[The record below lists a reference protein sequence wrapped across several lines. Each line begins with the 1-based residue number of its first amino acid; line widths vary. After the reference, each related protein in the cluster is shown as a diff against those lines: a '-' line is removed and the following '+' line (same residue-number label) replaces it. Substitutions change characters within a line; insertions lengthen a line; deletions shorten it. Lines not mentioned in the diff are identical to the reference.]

1 MFAAS
6 MAMSWEARRALLDV
20 FRMRRAGAGLISR
33 RQRQRLVGM
42 IGHARSRSPFYRE
55 LYAGLP
61 GGIPDLPMLPPVT
74 KSELMEHFDEVVT
87 DRAVTRAGVD
97 AFLGVPGNIGQPFLG
112 RYLAA
117 TSAGS
122 TGHPGVF
129 IEDELARVLAGVIPR
144 IRGGLTNW
152 YGPRG
157 ALRFIRSG
165 RRYALLDV
173 GGGPHGALVSS
184 MWTLRENPKLARTVR
199 FISVLDS
206 LGQQVAALDQFQP
219 QALGGY
225 PSAILLLAREQA
237 AGRLHIKPLFIIF
250 VGENVPGPARRYI
263 ETAFGCRSY
272 EEYGSTENGVM
283 AVQCREG
290 WLHYNADWYILE
302 PVDAAY
308 RPVPAGTRSDTVL
321 VTNLTNRLMPLI
333 RYDQGDCILLK
344 AEPCACGSAF
354 PAMHVTG
361 RTDDLLDLP
370 ARSGQGTVTVTPL
383 SLVAAIQETP
393 GVYRI
398 QIVHR
403 ALNDL
408 EIRLQVLPGA
418 DDDAVWSAV
427 TVRARQHLEEQGAG
441 PVTLHRSAESPMQHP
456 ASGKYAQVIN
466 LQQPT
471 PSPAGE

>member
-1 MFAAS
+1 
-6 MAMSWEARRALLDV
+6 MSGEARRGVVDV

-33 RQRQRLVGM
+33 RQHQRLGGM

-55 LYAGLP
+55 LYADLP
-61 GGIPDLPMLPPVT
+61 GGVPDLSMLPPVT
-74 KSELMEHFDEVVT
+74 KSQLMERFDEVVT
-87 DRAVTRAGVD
+87 DRAVTRGGLEDFAGD
-97 AFLGVPGNIGQPFLG
+97 PANIGQPFLG
-112 RYLAA
+112 RYLVAA
-117 TSAGS
+117 SSGS

-129 IEDELARVLAGVIPR
+129 IEDELARVLASIPR

-152 YGPRG
+152 YGLQG

-165 RRYALLDV
+165 GRYALLDV
-173 GGGPHGALVSS
+173 GGGPHGALVSTI
-184 MWTLRENPKLARTVR
+184 WAQRENPKRAHAIR

-206 LGQQVAALDQFQP
+206 LGRQAGELNEFQP

-225 PSAILLLAREQA
+225 PSAIGLLAREQA
-237 AGRLHIKPLFIIF
+237 AGRLHIQPLFIVF
-250 VGENVPGPARRYI
+250 VGENVTGPARRFI
-263 ETAFGCRSY
+263 EAAFGCRSY

-290 WLHYNADWYILE
+290 WLHYNADWYVLE
-302 PVDAAY
+302 PVDTGY

-321 VTNLTNRLMPLI
+321 VTNLTNRVMPFI

-344 AEPCACGSAF
+344 PEPCACGSAF

-383 SLVAAIQETP
+383 SLVAAIQQTP

-398 QIVHR
+398 QLVHR

-418 DDDAVWSAV
+418 DDDTVWPAV
-427 TVRARQHLEEQGAG
+427 TARARRHLGDQGVG
-441 PVTLHRSAESPMQHP
+441 PVTLHRSAEPPMQHP
-456 ASGKYAQVIN
+456 KSGKYAQVIN
-466 LQQPT
+466 LPERAAT
-471 PSPAGE
+471 PAGE